1 MAFPTVETLSTYVAP
16 IAEKHGVDVEKITAH
31 RAGAKSAVVVAV
43 DSDAH
48 PDLDALEKIS
58 QELGEVFDAA
68 EERGELNFGAGY
80 TLEVTTPG
88 VSHPLTHPRHWRR
101 NQGRK
106 VAIEREGAPALVGRI
121 GPMNE
126 DNSAVAIIGRDGKKL
141 SVEVVEFPTVAQ
153 AVVEIEFSQP
163 PAEEMTLA
171 GATFDDC
178 MMQAGRTK

>member
-1 MAFPTVETLSTYVAP
+1 MAFPTVDILAEYIAP
-16 IAEKHGVDVEKITAH
+16 VAEKYHVDVEKITAH

-43 DSDAH
+43 DSDTH
-48 PDLDALEKIS
+48 PDLDQLEVIS

-88 VSHPLTHPRHWRR
+88 VAHPLSLPRHWRR
-101 NQGRK
+101 NRGRL
-106 VAIEREGAPALVGRI
+106 VTVTREGAPELQGRI

-126 DNSAVAIIGRDGKKL
+126 AEDTVALIVRDGKKL
-141 SVEVVEFPTVAQ
+141 SVVPVEFSTVGQ

-163 PAEEMTLA
+163 PAEETDLA

-178 MMQAGRTK
+178 IAQRKD